1 VNEIEAGIF
10 GLAIGDALG
19 VPVEFSSRAQLDAH
33 PVDRMYG
40 HGTYRKPAGTWSDD
54 TSLTLA
60 LADSLSQG
68 LIDYSDMMGRFIA
81 WFHDGAYTTDG
92 HRFDIGTTTLTAFQR
107 FLQGA
112 EPTASGGC
120 AANENGNGSLMRILP
135 IVYYLRARDGKI
147 LTAEGVEAIHNI
159 SALTHGHPRSQIA
172 CVAFCNVAH
181 QILEGGSLHEA
192 VHQGL
197 SDVVDYYNNLPEYAK
212 ELHRFTCLSV
222 DEQGQLNSLVDIE
235 RDDIRSSGYVVDTL
249 DAALWCL
256 VNHQG
261 YSTTVLAAVNLG
273 SDTDTTGAVCGALAG
288 LYYQLRD
295 DKTQR
300 IPEDWFEELGN
311 KPGILGICSALGAT
325 LKAMGSQKE
334 SANA

>member
-1 VNEIEAGIF
+1 MNEIEAGIL

-19 VPVEFSSRAQLDAH
+19 VPVEFTSRAQLEAH

-60 LADSLSQG
+60 LADSLSSG
-68 LIDYSDMMGRFIA
+68 EIDYCDMMGRFIA
-81 WFHDGAYTTDG
+81 WYQDGAYTTDG

-112 EPTASGGC
+112 EPTDSGGC

-135 IVYYLRARDGKI
+135 ITYYLRARDGLI
-147 LTAEGVEAIHNI
+147 LTKDGVDIIHNI
-159 SALTHGHPRSQIA
+159 SSLTHGHPRSRIA
-172 CVAFCNVAH
+172 CVAYCNVAH
-181 QILEGGSLHEA
+181 QILEGRDLIEA
-192 VHQGL
+192 VTTGL
-197 SDVVDYYNNLPEYAK
+197 TEVMEFYSDQPTYAS
-212 ELHRFTCLSV
+212 ELHRFTCFHT
-222 DEQGQLNSLVDIE
+222 DENGDLVSLTQID

-256 VNHQG
+256 VNHEG
-261 YSTTVLAAVNLG
+261 YPETVLAAVNLG
-273 SDTDTTGAVCGALAG
+273 SDTDTTGAVCGSLAG

-295 DKTQR
+295 DPSHK
-300 IPEDWFEELGN
+300 IPEEWLEELGN
-311 KPGILGICSALGAT
+311 KEGILGVCRLFDQACED
-325 LKAMGSQKE
+325 LKEAK
-334 SANA
+334 NA